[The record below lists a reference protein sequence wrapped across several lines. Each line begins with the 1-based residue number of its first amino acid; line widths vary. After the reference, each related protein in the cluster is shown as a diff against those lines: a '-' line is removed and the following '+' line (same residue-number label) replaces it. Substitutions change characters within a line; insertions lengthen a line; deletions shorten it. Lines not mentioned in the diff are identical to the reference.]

1 MMQLEIY
8 LNSLPSNTEYID
20 ISGQNLTEF
29 PTELLSRFKN
39 LKRLNCSNNK
49 LTSLPPF
56 NNSLRSLYCS
66 NNLLTSLPPLPTN
79 LRSLYCNFNRLTSL
93 PSLNVNNSLFEIY
106 CHNNRLT
113 FLPSLPPSL
122 QILDCGSNQLTML
135 PPLNNSL
142 TYLYCHNNQL
152 TSLPSLHHVSLYTL
166 DCRNNLLTSL
176 TYRPSFK
183 VVYCNENNGLISLTG
198 FENYFGFLEWSETPI
213 YDLLDGDQENI
224 AKWTRFREYYFPSKL
239 KKKIISWMWKA
250 REERIKEQFHY
261 KHLLRFMEESDDL
274 EDLDPFLENFCKCK

>member
-1 MMQLEIY
+1 MQLEDY

-20 ISGQNLTEF
+20 ISGQNLWVF
-29 PTELLSRFKN
+29 PTELISRFQN
-39 LKRLNCSNNK
+39 LKRLNCSKNN
-49 LTSLPPF
+49 LTSLPSF
-56 NNSLRSLYCS
+56 NNSLRCLYCS

-93 PSLNVNNSLFEIY
+93 PSLNNSLFEIY

-113 FLPSLPPSL
+113 SLPSLPPSL

-152 TSLPSLHHVSLYTL
+152 TSLPSLYHVSIYTL

-176 TYRPSFK
+176 TFCPSFK
-183 VVYCNENNGLISLTG
+183 VVYCNENNGLISLIG
-198 FENYFGFLEWSETPI
+198 FENYVGFLEWSETPI
-213 YDLLDGDQENI
+213 YDLLDGNQENI
-224 AKWTRFREYYFPSKL
+224 AKWNRFREYYFLSKL
-239 KKKIISWMWKA
+239 KKKIISWMWKS

-261 KHLLRFMEESDDL
+261 KHLIQFMEEQEDL
-274 EDLDPFLENFCKCK
+274 EDLDPFLENFCKK

>member
-1 MMQLEIY
+1 MTQLEVY

-29 PTELLSRFKN
+29 PTELLSRFNN
-39 LKRLNCSNNK
+39 LKRINCSKNR
-49 LTSLPPF
+49 LTSLPLF

-93 PSLNVNNSLFEIY
+93 PSLPSSLFEVY
-106 CHNNRLT
+106 CHNNQLVC
-113 FLPSLPPSL
+113 LPSLPPSL
-122 QILDCGSNQLTML
+122 QILDCGNNQLTML
-135 PPLNNSL
+135 PPLNSRL
-142 TYLYCHNNQL
+142 TYLYCYNNEL

-176 TYRPSFK
+176 TFCPSFK
-183 VVYCNENNGLISLTG
+183 VVYCNENNGLISLIG
-198 FENYFGFLEWSETPI
+198 FDNYLGFLEWSETPI

-224 AKWTRFREYYFPSKL
+224 IKFNWFREHYFLSRL
-239 KKKIISWMWKA
+239 RKKFISWMWKA

-261 KHLLRFMEESDDL
+261 KHLIRFMEESDDL
-274 EDLDPFLENFCKCK
+274 EDLDPFLENFCKK